1 MSESSNSDE
10 RGGSMSWW
18 LTEILVLTGIAALV
32 ALVVT
37 VREIPSIRRYLRIRS
52 M

>member
-1 MSESSNSDE
+1 
-10 RGGSMSWW
+10 MSWW
-18 LTEILVLTGIAALV
+18 QWEIGILTGIAALV

-37 VREIPSIRRYLRIRS
+37 IREIPSIRRYLRIRS